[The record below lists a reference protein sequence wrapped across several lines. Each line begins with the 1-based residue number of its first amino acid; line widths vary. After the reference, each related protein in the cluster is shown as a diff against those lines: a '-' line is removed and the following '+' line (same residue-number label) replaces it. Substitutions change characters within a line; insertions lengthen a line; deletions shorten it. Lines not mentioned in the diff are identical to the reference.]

1 MKIAIMQPYI
11 FPYMG
16 YFQLYNAV
24 DLFISL
30 EDVNFIKG
38 GWINRNKIMIDGQ
51 PSYITF
57 PIRNISQNR
66 LINQHYINW
75 DEPWPRNLL
84 KKIKH
89 SYGKEPYFK
98 EVYSELNLLFSDRR
112 GEDCIASFAMVALVH
127 FGQLLGIN
135 TRTEWSLAYPK
146 RELKGQ
152 NRLIDICKRTK
163 ADMYINAISG
173 KELYNAEDFKPI
185 KLRFIQRTDNEN
197 NLSIIDILMRLGWKK
212 TSKLINQ
219 YELIE

>member
-89 SYGKEPYFK
+89 
-98 EVYSELNLLFSDRR
+98 
-112 GEDCIASFAMVALVH
+112 
-127 FGQLLGIN
+127 
-135 TRTEWSLAYPK
+135 
-146 RELKGQ
+146 
-152 NRLIDICKRTK
+152 
-163 ADMYINAISG
+163 
-173 KELYNAEDFKPI
+173 
-185 KLRFIQRTDNEN
+185 
-197 NLSIIDILMRLGWKK
+197 
-212 TSKLINQ
+212 
-219 YELIE
+219 

>member
-30 EDVNFIKG
+30 EDVNFTKG
-38 GWINRNKIMIDGQ
+38 GWINRNKIMIEGQ

-66 LINQHYINW
+66 YINQHYINW

-84 KKIKH
+84 KKIKYA
-89 SYGKEPYFK
+89 YGKETYFK
-98 EVYSELNLLFSDRR
+98 EVYPEIEILFNRR
-112 GEDCIASFAMVALVH
+112 GEDCVASFAMVVLAH
-127 FGQLLGIN
+127 IGDCLGIK
-135 TRTEWSLAYPK
+135 TKLEWSLRYVK
-146 RELKGQ
+146 TGLSGQ
-152 NRLIDICKRTK
+152 DRLIDICKQTK
-163 ADMYINAISG
+163 ADIYVNAIGG
-173 KELYNAEDFKPI
+173 KDLYTADVFKPT
-185 KLRFIQRTDNEN
+185 KLKFIQRTDNEN
-197 NLSIIDILMRLGWKK
+197 NLSIIDILMRRGWKE